1 MWRCYYRMGKHI
13 TFIILTLLIGASKT
27 KAQTRSDKLYT
38 VSGIGTSMAVGDAT
52 DIFGPKISTTLG
64 LNLGLGDG
72 GLFLYPKF
80 SLHAFSYEAQ
90 RPDDGFTYTAQNG
103 RATTYLLNVALGYRK
118 MVDKF
123 AFYGFAGGG
132 GGYILTPRVNVNN
145 SNLQVHLSNESHFMS
160 MLEGGVGVE
169 FNLGGL
175 SIFTEA
181 SYMNGFQKI
190 QDRNFTTV
198 PLTFGIKP
206 NLSKLFNK

>member
-1 MWRCYYRMGKHI
+1 MSKY
-13 TFIILTLLIGASKT
+13 FIFVFPILLIGAYT
-27 KAQTRSDKLYT
+27 AKAQTRSDKLYT
-38 VSGIGTSMAVGDAT
+38 VSGIGTSMPVGDAA
-52 DIFGPKISTTLG
+52 DVFGPKISTTLG
-64 LNLGLGDG
+64 LNLGLGSG

-80 SLHAFSYEAQ
+80 SLHAFSYEGK
-90 RPDDGFTYTAQNG
+90 RPDEGFTYTAQKG

-118 MVDKF
+118 MVGKF

-132 GGYILTPRVNVNN
+132 GGYILTPRVQVNN
-145 SNLQVHLSNESHFMS
+145 TLPEVTLSNESHFMP
-160 MLEGGVGVE
+160 MLEGGAGVE
-169 FNLGGL
+169 YSLGGL

>member
-1 MWRCYYRMGKHI
+1 MSRY
-13 TFIILTLLIGASKT
+13 FALIIPVLLIGSFTT
-27 KAQTRSDKLYT
+27 KAQTRTDKLYT
-38 VSGIGTSMAVGDAT
+38 VSGVGTSIPVGDAA

-64 LNLGLGDG
+64 LNLGLGNG

-80 SLHAFSYEAQ
+80 SLHAFTYNAA
-90 RPDDGFTYTAQNG
+90 RPDEDFTYTAQNG

-118 MVDKF
+118 MVGKF

-132 GGYILTPRVNVNN
+132 GGYILTPRAQVNN
-145 SNLQVHLSNESHFMS
+145 ALSEVTLSNQSHFMP
-160 MLEGGVGVE
+160 MLEGGAGVE
-169 FNLGGL
+169 YNFGGL

-198 PLTFGIKP
+198 PLTVGIKP

>member
-1 MWRCYYRMGKHI
+1 MSRYLAL
-13 TFIILTLLIGASKT
+13 IIPVLLIGSFTT
-27 KAQTRSDKLYT
+27 KAQTRTDKLYT
-38 VSGIGTSMAVGDAT
+38 VSGVGTSIPIGDAA

-64 LNLGLGDG
+64 LNLGLGNG

-80 SLHAFSYEAQ
+80 SLHAFTYNAA
-90 RPDDGFTYTAQNG
+90 RPDEDFTYTAQNG

-118 MVDKF
+118 MVGKF

-132 GGYILTPRVNVNN
+132 GGYILTPRAQVNN
-145 SNLQVHLSNESHFMS
+145 ALSEVTLSNQSHFMP
-160 MLEGGVGVE
+160 MLEGGAGVE
-169 FNLGGL
+169 YSLGGL

-190 QDRNFTTV
+190 QDRNFTTM

>member
-1 MWRCYYRMGKHI
+1 MSKNHI
-13 TFIILTLLIGASKT
+13 LFTFMLLASIYSA

-38 VSGIGTSMAVGDAT
+38 VSGVGTSIPVGDAS

-64 LNLGLGDG
+64 LNLGLGNG

-80 SLHAFSYEAQ
+80 SLHAFTYNAA
-90 RPDDGFTYTAQNG
+90 RPDEDFTYTAQNG

-118 MVDKF
+118 MAGNF
-123 AFYGFAGGG
+123 AFYGFVGGG
-132 GGYILTPRVNVNN
+132 GGFILTPRAEVNN
-145 SNLQVHLSNESHFMS
+145 PALQVNLSNQSHFMP
-160 MLEGGVGVE
+160 MLEGGAGVE
-169 FNLGGL
+169 YSLGRL
-175 SIFTEA
+175 SIFTEV

-190 QDRNFTTV
+190 QDRNFTTM